1 MRRMAFL
8 VVVLVLGSCASVQ
21 EFTKPDGSRA
31 LLISCNSIYQDMVVC
46 YVKAEEVCGGP
57 FQVVDSSVRP
67 VNSEVFRNL
76 EVICSDQKK

>member
-8 VVVLVLGSCASVQ
+8 VVVLVLGSCASAQ

-31 LLISCNSIYQDMVVC
+31 LLVSCNSIYQVMATC
-46 YVKAEEVCGGP
+46 YAKAEEVCGGP
-57 FQVVDSSVRP
+57 FQVVDRSERA